1 MKPQGHLPS
10 LEAVIQELGRLPGI
24 GPKSATALGYHF
36 VSLPPE
42 RVKRLAALLDALPEK
57 IIRCS
62 VCGMLTESDPCLFC
76 SDTTRE
82 RGILCVVEES
92 LDALS
97 IEKSGAY
104 NGVYHVLGGTLSPLD
119 GIGPAQLRVK
129 ELLER
134 LKSDEIEEIILATN
148 PSVEGEATA
157 GYLRSL
163 IADLGGGHKLS
174 RFARGLPLGGDL
186 VYTDGETLAL
196 AIQTRKPMENP

>member
-1 MKPQGHLPS
+1 M
-10 LEAVIQELGRLPGI
+10 
-24 GPKSATALGYHF
+24 
-36 VSLPPE
+36 
-42 RVKRLAALLDALPEK
+42 
-57 IIRCS
+57 
-62 VCGMLTESDPCLFC
+62 
-76 SDTTRE
+76 
-82 RGILCVVEES
+82 
-92 LDALS
+92 
-97 IEKSGAY
+97 
-104 NGVYHVLGGTLSPLD
+104 LGGTLSPLD